1 MRKNVLA
8 KRMQALWKSGQL
20 CDMILIS
27 GQARVSCHRCV
38 IGASSRSLLNE
49 IAMEP
54 WDMRSLWAIEFA
66 DTYHEQALL
75 IVVEHMYGELCG
87 PKLQNLELMCL
98 VDVCC
103 LAAICRLRHLSGLVA
118 RSLSKFLTD
127 LDIDSLQ
134 QILRKM
140 SVVEPTHRKY
150 VKIGRL
156 CASYDIASRGLA

>member
-1 MRKNVLA
+1 
-8 KRMQALWKSGQL
+8 MQALWKSAQL

-27 GQARVSCHRCV
+27 GQASVSCHRCV
-38 IGASSRSLLNE
+38 IGASSRSWLQLLFE
-49 IAMEP
+49 IAREP

-103 LAAICRLRHLSGLVA
+103 LAAICRLRHLSGLFA

-140 SVVEPTHRKY
+140 SVVEQTHRQN
-150 VKIGRL
+150 VRASRL
-156 CASYDIASRGLA
+156 WASSDIAPRCLA

>member
-1 MRKNVLA
+1 M
-8 KRMQALWKSGQL
+8 
-20 CDMILIS
+20 
-27 GQARVSCHRCV
+27 SCHRCV

-49 IAMEP
+49 IAIEP
-54 WDMRSLWAIEFA
+54 WDMRSLCTIEFA

-87 PKLQNLELMCL
+87 PKLQNIELMCL

-140 SVVEPTHRKY
+140 SVVEQTHRQN
-150 VKIGRL
+150 VRTSRL
-156 CASYDIASRGLA
+156 WASSDIAPRCLA